1 MTAGCF
7 PDNLKS
13 MSRLS
18 LEEIEKM
25 FAEFGLARDEDRQP
39 YRDLSTIGFREEPK
53 EESIKVACTSS
64 PAAPDDL
71 NDAELA

>member
-1 MTAGCF
+1 
-7 PDNLKS
+7 

-39 YRDLSTIGFREEPK
+39 YRDLSTIGFSREEPK
-53 EESIKVACTSS
+53 EESIKVDCPSS

-71 NDAELA
+71 NDAKLA